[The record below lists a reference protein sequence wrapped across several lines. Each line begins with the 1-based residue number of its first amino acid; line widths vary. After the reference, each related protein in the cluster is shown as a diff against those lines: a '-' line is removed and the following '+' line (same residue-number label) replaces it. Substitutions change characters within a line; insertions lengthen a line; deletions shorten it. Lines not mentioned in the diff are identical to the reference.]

1 MRQFKKL
8 KAHIKDQALIKK
20 LFFGVLASVIFC
32 SSAAAELTASQK
44 TAKDSGIALFR
55 QSDWYDSQPPL
66 NIAAEAGDSE
76 AQYYLGEAIRL
87 SNRYTTAEAQKWY
100 EAAAEQGSLYAML
113 RLSNEEDLCGAMG
126 TCSGKTAAEW
136 REQVL
141 EKAGERAEKGD
152 TEAMTVLFTA
162 GQGLS
167 WLEKASEAGDS
178 YAQQLLASVYKSGGG
193 WFFIPGSREK
203 AIARWFKS
211 SSEGGNPRGM
221 FFYANYLFDNN
232 GDMKEIAHWIRQAA
246 ESGHIDSVSTYAGK
260 LSRPNNELGVEFNL
274 KEAYGFNLL
283 LSRIKSG
290 TAPRDA
296 KRNIPELEKRM
307 TPEEIKE
314 GIEFAKTWKESH
326 PPLSYFD
333 PIYGY

>member
-1 MRQFKKL
+1 M
-8 KAHIKDQALIKK
+8 IKN
-20 LFFGVLASVIFC
+20 LFFGLLASLLFC
-32 SSAAAELTASQK
+32 SSAVAELTVSQQ
-44 TAKDSGIALFR
+44 TAKLSGIALFR

-66 NIAAEAGDSE
+66 NVAATAGDIE

-87 SNRYTTAEAQKWY
+87 SNRYTTAEAKKWY

-113 RLSNEEDLCGAMG
+113 RLSNDDDLCGAMG
-126 TCSGKTAAEW
+126 TCSGKTAEEW
-136 REQVL
+136 REQLLAV
-141 EKAGERAEKGD
+141 AHERAAKGD

-167 WLEKASEAGDS
+167 WLEKAAEAGDS

-193 WFFIPGSREK
+193 WFLIPGSREK
-203 AIARWFKS
+203 AIIRWFKS

-232 GDMKEIAHWIRQAA
+232 GDLKEIAHWVKKAA
-246 ESGHIDSVSTYAGK
+246 ENGHIDSVSTYAGK
-260 LSRPNNELGVEFNL
+260 LSRPNNELGFPPNL
-274 KEAYGFNLL
+274 KEAYGLNLL
-283 LSRIKSG
+283 LSKIKSG
-290 TAPRDA
+290 VAPRDA
-296 KRNIPELEKRM
+296 KRNLPNLEKRM
-307 TPEEIKE
+307 NAEEIKE
-314 GIEFAKTWKESH
+314 GIEFAKAWKESH

>member
-1 MRQFKKL
+1 M
-8 KAHIKDQALIKK
+8 IKK
-20 LFFGVLASVIFC
+20 LFFGALTSVIFC

-87 SNRYTTAEAQKWY
+87 SNRYTTAEAKKWY

-141 EKAGERAEKGD
+141 EKANELAEKGD

-167 WLEKASEAGDS
+167 WLEKAAEAGDS
-178 YAQQLLASVYKSGGG
+178 YAQQLLASAYKSGAG
-193 WFFIPGSREK
+193 WFLIPGSREK
-203 AIARWFKS
+203 AIIKWFKA

-221 FFYANYLFDNN
+221 FLYANYLYDHN
-232 GDMKEIAHWIRQAA
+232 GSKEDIAYWVKKAA
-246 ESGHIDSVSTYAGK
+246 EHSHIDAVGTYAYK
-260 LSRPNNELGVEFNL
+260 VSDPSNELGYPENL
-274 KEAYGFNLL
+274 AEAYGLTLL
-283 LSRIKSG
+283 LSKLEAG
-290 TAPRDA
+290 TAPEDA
-296 KRNIPELEKRM
+296 NRLLPELEKKM
-307 TPEEIKE
+307 SPEEIKKAT
-314 GIEFAKTWKESH
+314 EFSKDWERSH
-326 PPLSYFD
+326 APLSYFD